1 MPTTRYEILLPLKYN
16 DGRDIEPD
24 KFLQTKKELTQKFG
38 ALSVDPYPIEG
49 VWTQQ
54 NIAYEDVLVKFIV
67 DVEEDT
73 PEVEAFFK
81 EFKKTLKTRFA
92 QLDIWIVAFPIR
104 II

>member
-1 MPTTRYEILLPLKYN
+1 MSATRYEILLPLKYN

-24 KFLQTKKELTQKFG
+24 KLLQTKKELAQKFG
-38 ALSVDPYPIEG
+38 ALSVDPHSIQG
-49 VWTQQ
+49 LWTHQG
-54 NIAYEDVLVKFIV
+54 IAYEDVLVKFIV

-73 PEVEAFFK
+73 PQVEAFFRGFK
-81 EFKKTLKTRFA
+81 ETLKARFQ